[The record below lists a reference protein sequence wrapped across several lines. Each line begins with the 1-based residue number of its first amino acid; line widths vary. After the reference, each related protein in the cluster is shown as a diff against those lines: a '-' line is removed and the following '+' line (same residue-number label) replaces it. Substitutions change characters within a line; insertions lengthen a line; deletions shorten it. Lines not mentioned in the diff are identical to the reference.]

1 MWLTAV
7 REDKSS
13 AAAGTNVCCC
23 AEQVAD
29 GSTWRDRRV
38 QKLAVRLMPVLLAT
52 DTDRNR
58 RRPVGY
64 FPAAR
69 GVFVDRQEQ
78 GGWFSAVLA
87 EANC

>member
-58 RRPVGY
+58 RRPV
-64 FPAAR
+64 
-69 GVFVDRQEQ
+69 VFVDRQEQ